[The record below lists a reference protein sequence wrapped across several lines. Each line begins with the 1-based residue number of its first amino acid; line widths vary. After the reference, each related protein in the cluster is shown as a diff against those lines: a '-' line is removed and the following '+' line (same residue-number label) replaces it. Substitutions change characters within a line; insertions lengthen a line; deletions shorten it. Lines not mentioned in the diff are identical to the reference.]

1 MPIQQD
7 TIVEKDK
14 KIIPVIEST
23 LRARIVEVPAEI
35 REATGINIFGKRIKS
50 LIFST
55 DVAIIKNCNADGVFA
70 VYPFTPQLSIT
81 KAIIEVSPS
90 PVFVGV
96 GGGLTSG
103 RRSADIALDAELH
116 GAFGVVLN
124 APTQNEVIKK
134 MKERIDIP
142 IIITV
147 VSENE
152 DFEAR
157 IQAGASIFNVS
168 GGAKT
173 PAIVKKIRSMY
184 PHFPIIATGGN
195 SPESIR
201 ETILAGANTITYTPP
216 NTAEIFEEVMLKYRN
231 SL

>member
-1 MPIQQD
+1 MSIENKI
-7 TIVEKDK
+7 IVEKDK
-14 KIIPVIEST
+14 KFVPVIESV
-23 LRARIVEVPAEI
+23 LRSKIVEVPPEI
-35 REATGINIFGKRIKS
+35 RNASGINIFGKRIKS

-96 GGGLTSG
+96 GGGLTTG
-103 RRSADIALDAELH
+103 KRSSDIALDAELH

-124 APTQNEVIKK
+124 APTQNEVIRK
-134 MKERIDIP
+134 MRERIDIP

-157 IQAGASIFNVS
+157 VEAGASIFNVS

-173 PAIVKKIRSMY
+173 PQIIRKIREKF

-195 SPESIR
+195 SAESIR
-201 ETILAGANTITYTPP
+201 ETIQAGANTITYTPP
-216 NTAEIFEEVMLKYRN
+216 NTAEIFEEVMSRYRTT
-231 SL
+231 L